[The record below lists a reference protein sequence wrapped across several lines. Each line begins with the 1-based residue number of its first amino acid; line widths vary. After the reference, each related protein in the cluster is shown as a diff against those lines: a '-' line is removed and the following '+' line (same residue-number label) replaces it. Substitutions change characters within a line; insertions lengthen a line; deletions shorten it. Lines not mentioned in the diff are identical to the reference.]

1 MPNEPNKRRSNRSTE
16 RSPSPLIDRPS
27 PTASPDWRVL
37 SDFGGSYS
45 VQMSVDAWIALAEHP
60 RRRDTERQ
68 TRNRYWESMRSAS
81 GPRLESLRWVYAAEL
96 NGSHFKVDG
105 HTRALLWG
113 REELPR
119 PSFVIAGVF
128 RCSTREQLN
137 ELYANY
143 DTGTIFDRVTGAY
156 REWGLNLT
164 SDRLSAGT
172 IASALS
178 IAYRGF
184 ARTTE
189 RNASSEEEFD
199 VYEAV
204 GYFARELAALDTVKP
219 ETRLFPTGV
228 VAAALLSLAVDPET
242 LDYFRRLANR
252 QGSKREGLS
261 DPVEAVLDEL
271 QLLKKRGSARV
282 RSEQEDL
289 CARTLA
295 AVRAWRAGPES
306 SGYWG
311 RPRLDTELLT
321 EAVRA
326 VRSLRK
332 ASAPST

>member
-1 MPNEPNKRRSNRSTE
+1 MPNEPNQRRINQPTE
-16 RSPSPLIDRPS
+16 MKPSPASDRGP
-27 PTASPDWRVL
+27 PAAATGWKVL

-45 VQMSVDAWIALAEHP
+45 VQMSVGAWIALAEHP

-68 TRNRYWESMRSAS
+68 VRNKYWESMRSAS

-96 NGSHFKVDG
+96 NGEHFKVDG
-105 HTRALLWG
+105 HTRARLWERG
-113 REELPR
+113 ELPS
-119 PSFVIAGVF
+119 PPFVIAGVF

-137 ELYANY
+137 ELYASY

-189 RNASSEEEFD
+189 RNTSSEEEFD

-204 GYFARELAALDTVKP
+204 GYFARELTALDTVKP

-252 QGSKREGLS
+252 QGSKQEGLS

-271 QLLKKRGSARV
+271 QSLKKRGSARV

-295 AVRAWRAGPES
+295 AVRAWRAGSDSPH
-306 SGYWG
+306 YWG

-321 EAVRA
+321 EAVRT